1 MADDTKNLIEVG
13 IDPISVSE
21 ALTPAEVD
29 MYVHQINTLENAS
42 SLLAGHVS
50 KNPSTAA
57 IIVAGGEGERFR
69 NPGGKQLFEVLGK
82 PVLTWSAEAFTPCPT
97 WVSLSSCVP
106 KSARRSTAARP
117 STHIRL

>member
-1 MADDTKNLIEVG
+1 MADDTKDLVEVG
-13 IDPISVSE
+13 IDPISVSA

-29 MYVHQINTLENAS
+29 LYVHQINTLENAS

-69 NPGGKQLFEVLGK
+69 NPGWQALFEVLGK
-82 PVLTWSAEAFTPCPT
+82 PVLTW
-97 WVSLSSCVP
+97 VG
-106 KSARRSTAARP
+106 
-117 STHIRL
+117 